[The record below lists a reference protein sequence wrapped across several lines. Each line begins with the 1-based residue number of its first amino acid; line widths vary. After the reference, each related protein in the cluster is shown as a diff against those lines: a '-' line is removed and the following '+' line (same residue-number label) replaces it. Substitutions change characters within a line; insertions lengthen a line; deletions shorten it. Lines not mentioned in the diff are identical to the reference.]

1 MWDSAKAKFIL
12 DVSRSD
18 VTEAEIETVYNNEG
32 LSYEKFVEY
41 NFDDLLKIAGGA
53 DLKKKEWLK
62 QFLTGLKESRLK
74 TALQQA
80 LP

>member
-1 MWDSAKAKFIL
+1 
-12 DVSRSD
+12 VSRSD
-18 VTEAEIETVYNNEG
+18 ITEAEIETVYNNEE
-32 LSYEKFVEY
+32 LSHEEFVEY
-41 NFDDLLKIAGGA
+41 NFDDLLKLARGT